1 MPSFAASAEQV
12 NYAGHPDALAL
23 QGEGLSAANRIRSLA
38 VMPSSRRSPSP
49 EVTALRAAAEGS
61 CRQLRDQVREQA
73 RLIRSGA
80 VGELTEADVER
91 MAEDITAAAR
101 ARLDA
106 AAPPRQSPSADPEL
120 QATRRQAGMLMAAA
134 AREADAVLRK
144 AWQARHEKAA
154 GRRWRR

>member
-1 MPSFAASAEQV
+1 
-12 NYAGHPDALAL
+12 
-23 QGEGLSAANRIRSLA
+23 
-38 VMPSSRRSPSP
+38 MPSSRRSPSP
-49 EVTALRAAAEGS
+49 EVAALRVAVEGS
-61 CRQLRDQVREQA
+61 CKQLRDQVRQQA

-80 VGELTEADVER
+80 VGELTEADVGR

-106 AAPPRQSPSADPEL
+106 AAPDYQSLPADPEL
-120 QATRRQAGMLMAAA
+120 QATRREAAMLMAVS

-144 AWQARHEKAA
+144 AWRARHEGAA